1 MDERGLAASTV
12 DRRLSTVCGY
22 YRFADID
29 GRISA
34 NPAQYVRPTT
44 CPSRR
49 SAWHGPRR
57 TGRLLVHRRT
67 VSPGHAALAVLLGL
81 NGTAG
86 EQTRSVRDQHRGFGF
101 EHGHRMLR
109 KWGAPWSFL
118 DRRPRRASHDMDAAC
133 GRSCPRGRRGTA
145 RPSPHGRQVGSPQY
159 AHTATACTSRSQLL
173 GPDAERCPVRPAQ
186 RSPRWRMA
194 VTRAQRSR
202 PCRSGGTGNGL
213 S

>member
-1 MDERGLAASTV
+1 MNERGLAASTV

-86 EQTRSVRDQHRGFGF
+86 EQTRSVRDHHRGFGF
-101 EHGHRMLR
+101 EHGHRTLR

-145 RPSPHGRQVGSPQY
+145 RPSPHGRQDGFAAVRAHGNGVHQPVAAVGAGCGAVP
-159 AHTATACTSRSQLL
+159 
-173 GPDAERCPVRPAQ
+173 RPA
-186 RSPRWRMA
+186 RPAVTRWRMA

-202 PCRSGGTGNGL
+202 PCRSGDTGNGL